1 MFKKPAPQPPAAKP
15 VVTPLELKL
24 RYQNRLHSGANWFFW
39 IAALSVI
46 NSVLMATS
54 STISFIFGLAA
65 TQIIDAL
72 AFIFGQQMQP
82 QSVNTLRFIGWAFN
96 LVIVAIFVLFGWFAR
111 KGKKWAFYAGM
122 VLYMLDAVAAL
133 FVWDKPDLLSFAFH
147 LIVIWG
153 LAGGLRAITQLDRLN
168 ETLRQAG
175 LLPVEPPPSA
185 IQPM

>member
-1 MFKKPAPQPPAAKP
+1 MFRKPVPQPAAPKP
-15 VVTPLELKL
+15 VVSPLEFKL

-46 NSVLMATS
+46 NSVLMATES
-54 STISFIFGLAA
+54 SINFIFGLAA

-72 AFIFGQQMQP
+72 AYIFGQEIQLGAI
-82 QSVNTLRFIGWAFN
+82 NTLRIIGWGLN
-96 LVIVAIFVLFGWFAR
+96 LLIVGIFVLFGVFAH
-111 KGKKWAFYAGM
+111 KGKRWAFYAGM

-153 LAGGLRAITQLDRLN
+153 LAGGLRALSQLDRLD

-185 IQPM
+185 IRPM

>member
-1 MFKKPAPQPPAAKP
+1 MFQRPAAQPTAPQP
-15 VVTPLELKL
+15 VVSPLELKL
-24 RYQNRLHSGANWFFW
+24 RYQNRLRSGANWFYW

-46 NSVLMATS
+46 NSVLMATE
-54 STISFIFGLAA
+54 STFNFIFGLAA

-72 AFIFGQQMQP
+72 AYLIGQDAQLESIN
-82 QSVNTLRFIGWAFN
+82 SVRIIGWVLN
-96 LVIVAIFVLFGWFAR
+96 LLIVGIFVLFGVFAHKR
-111 KGKKWAFYAGM
+111 KQWAFYAGM
-122 VLYMLDAVAAL
+122 ILYGLDAIAAL
-133 FVWDKPDLLSFAFH
+133 FVWDKPDILSFAFH

-153 LAGGLRAITQLDRLN
+153 LAGGLRAVGHLDKLD